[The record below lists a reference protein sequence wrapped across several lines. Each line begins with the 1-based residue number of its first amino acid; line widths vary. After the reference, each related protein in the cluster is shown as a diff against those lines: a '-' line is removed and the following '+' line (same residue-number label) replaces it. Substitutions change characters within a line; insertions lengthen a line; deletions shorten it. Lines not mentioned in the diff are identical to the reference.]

1 MKRQEGDKRL
11 NDLIEAITA
20 IASLDFSKKL
30 EVKGKEDL
38 IDVVSL
44 GFNMLSEA
52 LEDTVVSKQQ
62 LEESKQKYEMLFSKA
77 NDIILLIKDGQISD
91 FNDKALTVFGYM
103 ASELMGLP
111 IIQLMPELQKDGSC
125 SANLI
130 TEVTRETL
138 KKGSSLKTIQTI
150 RKDKSIFESEINV
163 GFLKLNDEVYF
174 QTIIRDVSEQVK
186 TEEELKKSVA
196 QFKALFDFAPTAMLI
211 VKGGKPIQINRA
223 FEHMFGYQQ
232 KELSTLNIAALTHP
246 EDRQLHKGLE
256 AQLKQNIIPKFSLE
270 KRYIKKNGAI
280 LHGIVNVTRIRG
292 VENRE
297 DYYITQIVD
306 ISEQKKAEQKVQA
319 HVKEVEKINKELDQF
334 AYVVSHDLKAPLRGI
349 NALASF
355 IEEDIA
361 DGEYEEV
368 RENMSL
374 LRSRIDRMGNLITG
388 ILDFSRAGRKK
399 EALELINFGD
409 LLHETIE
416 LIAPSPK
423 VQLNSPEKMPTVY
436 TIKISLQ
443 QIIQNL
449 LSNAIKYND
458 KDSIK
463 ICIDFQEN
471 KQDYIF
477 SIKDNGP
484 GISSQYHHKIFE
496 IFQTL
501 QPRDRVE
508 STGVGLA
515 IVRKNVENL
524 GGKVWVESIEGQGA
538 TFFFS
543 LPNNHQLMNPLT
555 ISNKIKP

>member
-1 MKRQEGDKRL
+1 MKRHEDDKRL

-30 EVKGKEDL
+30 EVKGEEDL

-77 NDIILLIKDGQISD
+77 NDIILLIKDNRVSD

-111 IIQLMPELQKDGSC
+111 IIQLIPKFQKDGSW
-125 SANLI
+125 STSI
-130 TEVTRETL
+130 IEEITRETL
-138 KKGSSLKTIQTI
+138 KKGSSLKTIQAM
-150 RKDKSIFESEINV
+150 RKDKSLFEAEMNV
-163 GFLKLNDEVYF
+163 GFLKINDEVYF
-174 QTIIRDVSEQVK
+174 QAIIRDVSEQVK
-186 TEEELKKSVA
+186 TEEALKKSVA

-211 VKGGKPIQINRA
+211 VKGGKPIQINHA
-223 FEHMFGYQQ
+223 FENMFGYKQ

-270 KRYIKKNGAI
+270 KRYIKKNGVV
-280 LHGIVNVTRIRG
+280 LYGIVNVTRIRG
-292 VENRE
+292 DENSE

-319 HVKEVEKINKELDQF
+319 HVEEVEKINKELDQF

-361 DGEYEEV
+361 DGHYEDV
-368 RENMSL
+368 PENLNL
-374 LRSRIDRMGNLITG
+374 LKNRIDRMGNLITG
-388 ILDFSRAGRKK
+388 ILDFSRAGRKI
-399 EALELINFGD
+399 EALEFIDFGD
-409 LLHETIE
+409 LLHEIIE
-416 LIAPSPK
+416 LIAPSTK
-423 VQLNSPEKMPTVY
+423 VQINRPEKMPTVY
-436 TIKISLQ
+436 AVRISLQ
-443 QIIQNL
+443 QIVQNL

-458 KDSIK
+458 KEITK
-463 ICIDFQEN
+463 ICMAYQEN
-471 KQDYIF
+471 ERDYIF
-477 SIKDNGP
+477 SVKDNGP
-484 GISSQYHHKIFE
+484 GIPSQYHDKIFD

-508 STGVGLA
+508 STGVGLT

-543 LPNNHQLMNPLT
+543 VPKKRKQET
-555 ISNKIKP
+555 SKYE